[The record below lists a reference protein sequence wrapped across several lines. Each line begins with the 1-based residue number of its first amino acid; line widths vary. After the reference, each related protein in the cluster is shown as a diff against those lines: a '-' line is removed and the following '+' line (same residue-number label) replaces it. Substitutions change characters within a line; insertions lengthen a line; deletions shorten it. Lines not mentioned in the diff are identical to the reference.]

1 MTKRNLIII
10 HRGPEYE
17 QDFDEIAAK
26 TNALDGDITVYHLPA
41 NYRGELPISAW
52 NHPTLT
58 ISLTS
63 KFKLPVRRGPILR
76 NYAIEKLA
84 QQDIFKKH
92 GLPTPPACRF
102 RFGQKL
108 DPILFS
114 RLVVLKPGDLRLT
127 STGEGIRLMRR
138 QRAESLVPSELDED
152 HPLRSSPQSFI
163 VQRFVDTGEYIRYN
177 RVTSFFGIPLWCNE
191 AVSKNPRPSLA
202 SSDEILEAIPIA
214 NLAFKERVYRFHS
227 DPDVLSVAKLVH
239 SALPS
244 IPLLGVD
251 ILREEGTGKLFVLE
265 CNAGGNGWHFSS
277 KTAASFRE
285 EIAVA
290 HGHSG
295 TASERFGRQVL
306 IDQFD
311 AFSCAAE
318 ILVQKTRALAT

>member
-1 MTKRNLIII
+1 MTKRNLIIV

-26 TNALDGDITVYHLPA
+26 VNARDRDITVYHLPA
-41 NYRGELPISAW
+41 NLRVELPISAW

-58 ISLTS
+58 ISLTPN
-63 KFKLPVRRGPILR
+63 FKLPVLRGPVLR
-76 NYAIEKLA
+76 NYAIDKLA
-84 QQDIFKKH
+84 QQEIFRMH
-92 GLPTPPACRF
+92 GIATPPACRF
-102 RFGQKL
+102 RFGLKL

-114 RLVVLKPGDLRLT
+114 QFVIVKPGDLRLT

-138 QRAESLVPSELDED
+138 QRLESLAPSELDET
-152 HPLRSSPQSFI
+152 HPLRPNPLNYI

-191 AVSKNPRPSLA
+191 AVSETPRPSLA
-202 SSDEILEAIPIA
+202 SSDDILEAIPIA
-214 NLAFKERVYRFHS
+214 NLAFGKRHYRFHS
-227 DPDVLSVAKLVH
+227 DPDVLSLAKLVH

-244 IPLLGVD
+244 IPLLGID
-251 ILREEGTGKLFVLE
+251 ILREEKTGKLLVLE

-277 KTAASFRE
+277 KAAASFRE

-290 HGHSG
+290 HGHTG

-306 IDQFD
+306 MDQFD
-311 AFSCAAE
+311 AFSGAAD